1 MKKSNLKKLSKLSL
15 RHETLKQLNDD
26 MLKMVDGG
34 SPEKTRGL
42 PCPIGT
48 AQVDCG

>member
-1 MKKSNLKKLSKLSL
+1 MKKSDLKKLSKLSL
-15 RHETLKQLNDD
+15 RHETLKQLANDT
-26 MLKMVDGG
+26 LKMVEGG
-34 SPEKTRGL
+34 SPVKTRDL